1 MSMVWSEPFL
11 AAMERYNSEF
21 LTNLALKIYKQYI
34 LIMEKE
40 NNGWAKNTKMTLL
53 IILFSP

>member
-1 MSMVWSEPFL
+1 MVWSELFL
-11 AAMERYNSEF
+11 ATMEKYNSEF

-40 NNGWAKNTKMTLL
+40 NNEWAKNTEMTLL
-53 IILFSP
+53 IVLFSP